1 MRNEYD
7 SQHNSGINQN
17 TFMEEL
23 KEFVAFEHMLILE
36 HFCFY
41 FFYFSNFQC
50 KTKDY
55 SVTHFAREFWNITAK
70 V

>member
-1 MRNEYD
+1 
-7 SQHNSGINQN
+7 
-17 TFMEEL
+17 MEEL

-55 SVTHFAREFWNITAK
+55 SVTHFAREF
-70 V
+70 